1 MVRIVFLVLDIAYLP
16 CHLGYEY
23 YYIIAEKKEISPRDF
38 LMWVP

>member
-23 YYIIAEKKEISPRDF
+23 YIIAEKKEISPRDF